1 MKQLGSQF
9 GSGGTGLYDGTLR
22 DALLELRNLKTVVI
36 DGAAA
41 ETDIAVA
48 GIKMTDT
55 LQSAI
60 MYDAGVPS
68 DVTASVSITEAG
80 KVQTAVSTASKK
92 IVLSYYVSQ

>member
-22 DALLELRNLKTVVI
+22 KALLELQSLKTVVI

-41 ETDIAVA
+41 DTDIAVA
-48 GIKMTDT
+48 GIKTTDT
-55 LQSAI
+55 IQSAI

-68 DVTASVSITEAG
+68 DVKANVAITAAG
-80 KVQTAVSTASKK
+80 KVQTDVSTASKK